1 VLWKRLA
8 VAAAVVLLAPSAHAQ
23 DEAPKR
29 DRPPG
34 DARERVKEDR
44 VRVGPLL
51 GIGFPRPLQ
60 IEGLVKIGGI
70 VGLGLEYGFLPN
82 VSISG
87 VEASFKGVAGDF
99 RLFPFKNA
107 LFVGARVGRQ
117 WLDGSGTLTIASAS
131 YRESM
136 AAAAWFVNPR
146 IGFLHTFGSG
156 ITIGIDAGIQLPIAA
171 TYERSGPATAA
182 GLAQNTDVDRSLH
195 AIASTLG
202 NGVTPTV
209 DLMRIGFL
217 F

>member
-1 VLWKRLA
+1 VLWKKIA
-8 VAAAVVLLAPSAHAQ
+8 VASALVLLAPSAHAE
-23 DEAPKR
+23 DEAPRK
-29 DRPPG
+29 DRRPAE
-34 DARERVKEDR
+34 ARERVKEDR
-44 VRVGPLL
+44 VRIGPLL

-60 IEGLVKIGGI
+60 IEGLVKIGGL

-99 RLFPFKNA
+99 RFFPFKNA
-107 LFVGARVGRQ
+107 LFIGARIGRQ
-117 WLDGSGTLTIASAS
+117 WLDGSGTLTIAGAS
-131 YRESM
+131 YTEAM

-146 IGFLHTFGSG
+146 IGFLHTFGG
-156 ITIGIDAGIQLPIAA
+156 GMTIGIDAGIQLPIGA

-182 GLAQNTDVDRSLH
+182 GLAQNTDVDRSLR